1 MVGPYWTVPKRPI
14 PFLPGH
20 FLMVKIS
27 LEMSLDGGRGKLI
40 PWDSTLETKLGEV
53 VNFFFLVQISNF
65 FFLSFSLNG
74 QNEARNQCLA
84 ICFDANNLQNQVMER
99 LISS

>member
-1 MVGPYWTVPKRPI
+1 M
-14 PFLPGH
+14 
-20 FLMVKIS
+20 
-27 LEMSLDGGRGKLI
+27 DGGRGKLI
-40 PWDSTLETKLGEV
+40 SWDSTLGTKLGEV
-53 VNFFFLVQISNF
+53 VNFCFLGQISNF

-99 LISS
+99 LIPS